1 MLSIKISCQVSQG
14 LDLNEEISM
23 YQQSPISE
31 RVKLMRQLYRTTKP
45 EIDLNRYKLV
55 TEYFQNNPQ
64 QIGILKRAGNLKNL
78 FEKMP
83 TPIRDNELIV
93 GFAGVKFRS
102 SPLFPENSFAW
113 FLEEMDSVSTR
124 TDDPYDI
131 SEEDKEY
138 IRKTGDFWLKNCMSA
153 AIDAIYPEEYYR
165 DVLGNGVLNYWGQG
179 NCQNPIGHFCGN
191 FWTVVDKGLG
201 SVLKEAREKKAA
213 LLEKGICGDD
223 ARRFEFYRAVE
234 MVTEGIITYT
244 KRYAQEALR
253 LSEICDDEKRKAELL
268 SMADSLNWI
277 MENPCR
283 TYQEALQA
291 CYLYQ
296 MGMILDAE
304 LHGISYGRLDQ
315 YCGKYAEQDIKEG
328 RLTIEEAQE
337 LTDLFM
343 LKVAEVNKVWS
354 EKATRTAPGYTS
366 GQMITLGGVNS
377 DGSDASNIVTYMVL
391 QSSARLKLHNPPVT
405 LRTHKETPDDLWE
418 AGIET
423 TMQVGGV
430 PIFEAD
436 DVVQESLVRR
446 GIPLEDARN
455 YCIIGC
461 VEPCVCG
468 SDFANSGGDGNNAY
482 TVLPAALWCA
492 INNGTNP
499 FRFPGA
505 PEPKATGPKTGYL
518 YEMNSMEEVLNA
530 YKAQIDFFTKWQ
542 VTMVSCYEYLYA
554 ERNPLP
560 LLSATMTGCMESGLD
575 VMWGGAKYNGAG
587 NSSIGHGNVADSLN
601 IIDQICFRE
610 KIATTKELYDALMA
624 NWEGYEDLR
633 QYILGRCS
641 HFGNDDP
648 EADKYLKFVA
658 DTYSE
663 GITRGQ
669 SPRNCSWS
677 AGCWPVTLNVVFG
690 RYLCATPDGRKAGDP
705 LSDGISPVQSM
716 DKNGP
721 FSTINSIL
729 KFDQCN
735 YANGTLCN
743 MKFHPTALQGE
754 EGKRKLR
761 AVMES
766 YFNRGG
772 MELQLNIVSAETLRK
787 AQETPKEYQDLVVR
801 IAGFSAYFVEVYKEA
816 QDDLIRRTEMCV

>member
-1 MLSIKISCQVSQG
+1 
-14 LDLNEEISM
+14 M
-23 YQQSPISE
+23 YQNAPISE
-31 RVKLMRQLYRTTKP
+31 RVQHIRQLYRTTIPK
-45 EIDLNRYKLV
+45 IDINRYKLI
-55 TEYFQNNPQ
+55 TEYYQNHPQ
-64 QIGILKRAGNLKNL
+64 EIGILKRAGNLKNL

-83 TPIRDNELIV
+83 VPIRDQEIIV
-93 GFAGVKFRS
+93 GYCGEEFRS

-113 FLEEMDSVSTR
+113 FLNEIDTLRTRSV
-124 TDDPYDI
+124 DPYI
-131 SEEDKEY
+131 LEEEDRQY
-138 IRKTGDFWLKNCMSA
+138 ILETGQFWVKNCMSA
-153 AIDAIYPEEYYR
+153 AIDAIYPDEYYR
-165 DVLGNGVLNYWGQG
+165 DVLGNGVLNYRDHE

-201 SVLKEAREKKAA
+201 AVLEEAREKKAA
-213 LLEKGICGDD
+213 LLEKGIQADD

-244 KRYAQEALR
+244 KRYAKEALR
-253 LSEICDDEKRKAELL
+253 QAELCTDEERKAELL

-277 MENPCR
+277 MEKPCR
-283 TYQEALQA
+283 TYYEALQA

-296 MGMILDAE
+296 MGMVLDAQ

-315 YCGKYAEQDIKEG
+315 YVGKYAEQDIREG
-328 RLTIEEAQE
+328 RLTKEEAQE

-343 LKVAEVNKVWS
+343 LKVAEVNRVWS
-354 EKATRTAPGYTS
+354 ERATRTAPGYTS
-366 GQMITLGGVNS
+366 GQMITIGGVDS
-377 DGSDASNIVTYMVL
+377 DGNDVTNIVTYMIL

-405 LRTHKETPDDLWE
+405 LRTHDGTPDELWD

-423 TMQVGGV
+423 TKQVGGV

-436 DVVQESLVRR
+436 DVAQESLMRR

-468 SDFANSGGDGNNAY
+468 CDFANSGGDGNNSY
-482 TVLPAALWCA
+482 TILPAALWCA

-499 FRFPGA
+499 FHFPGT
-505 PEPKATGPKTGYL
+505 PDPKATGPKTGYL
-518 YEMNSMEEVLNA
+518 YEMNSMEEVLKA
-530 YKAQIDFFTKWQ
+530 YKTQIDYYTKWQ
-542 VTMVSCYEYLYA
+542 VSMVSCYEYLYA
-554 ERNPLP
+554 EWMPLP

-575 VMWGGAKYNGAG
+575 VMWGGSKYNGAG

-601 IIDQICFRE
+601 IIEQVCFRD
-610 KIATTKELYDALMA
+610 KIATTRELYDALMA
-624 NWEGYEDLR
+624 NWEGYEDLH
-633 QYILGRCS
+633 QYILGRCT

-648 EADKYLKFVA
+648 EADQYLKFVA

-663 GITRGQ
+663 GITRGH
-669 SPRNCSWS
+669 SVRGCSWS
-677 AGCWPVTLNVVFG
+677 AGCWPVTLNVALGKMV
-690 RYLCATPDGRKAGDP
+690 CATPDGRKDGDP

-729 KFDQCN
+729 KFDQRN
-735 YANGTLCN
+735 YANVTLCN

-754 EGKRKLR
+754 EGNRKLR

-766 YFNRGG
+766 YFKRGG

-787 AQETPKEYQDLVVR
+787 AQETPGEYQDLVVR

-816 QDDLIRRTEMCV
+816 QDDLIRRTEMSV

>member
-1 MLSIKISCQVSQG
+1 
-14 LDLNEEISM
+14 M
-23 YQQSPISE
+23 YQNAPISE
-31 RVKLMRQLYRTTKP
+31 RVQNMRKLYRNTLPK
-45 EIDLNRYKLV
+45 IDLNRYKLV
-55 TEYFQNNPQ
+55 TEYYQTHPQ
-64 QIGILKRAGNLKNL
+64 EIGILKRAGNLKNL

-83 TPIRDNELIV
+83 TPIRENERIV
-93 GFAGVKFRS
+93 GYAGEEFRS

-113 FLEEMDSVSTR
+113 FLNEMDHLRDRDV
-124 TDDPYDI
+124 DQYI
-131 SEEDKEY
+131 LEDEDREY
-138 IRKTGDFWLKNCMSA
+138 ILQTGEFWVKNCMSA

-165 DVLGNGVLNYWGQG
+165 DVLGNGVLNYRDHE

-201 SVLKEAREKKAA
+201 SVLEEARQKKAD
-213 LLEKGICGDD
+213 LLEKGIRADD

-244 KRYAQEALR
+244 KRYAAEALR
-253 LSEICDDEKRKAELL
+253 QAELCTDEKRKAELL

-277 MENPCR
+277 MEKPCR
-283 TYQEALQA
+283 NYYEALQA
-291 CYLYQ
+291 CYMYQ
-296 MGMILDAE
+296 LGMILDAQ

-315 YCGKYAEQDIKEG
+315 YVGKYAERDIAEG
-328 RLTIEEAQE
+328 FLTQEEAQE

-343 LKVAEVNKVWS
+343 LKVAEVNRVWS
-354 EKATRTAPGYTS
+354 ERATRTAPGYTS
-366 GQMITLGGVNS
+366 GQMITLAGVDSEGN
-377 DGSDASNIVTYMVL
+377 DATNIVTYMVL

-405 LRTHKETPDDLWE
+405 VRTHDGTPEELWD
-418 AGIET
+418 AAIET
-423 TMQVGGV
+423 TKQVGGV

-436 DVVQESLVRR
+436 EVAQESLMRR
-446 GIPLEDARN
+446 GIPIEDARN

-468 SDFANSGGDGNNAY
+468 SDFANSGGDGNNSY
-482 TVLPAALWCA
+482 TILPAALWCA

-499 FRFPGA
+499 FQFPGG

-518 YEMNSMEEVLNA
+518 YEMESMEDVLNA
-530 YKAQIDFFTKWQ
+530 YKTQMDYYTKWQ
-542 VTMVSCYEYLYA
+542 VSMVSCYEYLYA
-554 ERNPLP
+554 ERMPLP

-575 VMWGGAKYNGAG
+575 VMWGGSKYNGAG

-610 KIATTKELYDALMA
+610 KKATTRELYDALMA
-624 NWEGYEDLR
+624 NWEGYEDLH
-633 QYILGRCS
+633 QYILGRCT

-658 DTYSE
+658 DTYSQ
-663 GITRGQ
+663 GITRGR
-669 SPRNCSWS
+669 SVRNCSWS
-677 AGCWPVTLNVVFG
+677 AGCWPVTLNVALGKMV
-690 RYLCATPDGRKAGDP
+690 CATPDGRKSGDP

-729 KFDQCN
+729 KFDQRD

-743 MKFHPTALQGE
+743 MKFHPTALQGAD
-754 EGKRKLR
+754 GNRKLR

-766 YFNRGG
+766 YFKRGG
-772 MELQLNIVSAETLRK
+772 MELQLNIVSADTLRK
-787 AQETPKEYQDLVVR
+787 AQETPEEYQDLVVR

-816 QDDLIRRTEMCV
+816 QDDLIRRTEMSV

>member
-1 MLSIKISCQVSQG
+1 
-14 LDLNEEISM
+14 
-23 YQQSPISE
+23 
-31 RVKLMRQLYRTTKP
+31 MRKLYRNTLPK
-45 EIDLNRYKLV
+45 IDLNRYKLV
-55 TEYFQNNPQ
+55 TEYYQTHPQ
-64 QIGILKRAGNLKNL
+64 EIGILKRAGNLKNL

-83 TPIRDNELIV
+83 TPIRENERIV
-93 GFAGVKFRS
+93 GYAGEEFRS

-113 FLEEMDSVSTR
+113 FLNEMDHLRDRDV
-124 TDDPYDI
+124 DQYI
-131 SEEDKEY
+131 LEDEDREY
-138 IRKTGDFWLKNCMSA
+138 ILQTGEFWVKNCMSA

-165 DVLGNGVLNYWGQG
+165 DVLGNGVLNYRDHE

-201 SVLKEAREKKAA
+201 SVLEEARQKKAD
-213 LLEKGICGDD
+213 LLEKGIRADD

-244 KRYAQEALR
+244 KRYAAEALR
-253 LSEICDDEKRKAELL
+253 QAELCTDEKRKAELL

-277 MENPCR
+277 MEKPCR
-283 TYQEALQA
+283 NYYEALQA
-291 CYLYQ
+291 CYMYQ
-296 MGMILDAE
+296 LGMILDAQ

-315 YCGKYAEQDIKEG
+315 YVGKYAERDIAEG
-328 RLTIEEAQE
+328 FLTQEEAQE

-343 LKVAEVNKVWS
+343 LKVAEVNRVWS
-354 EKATRTAPGYTS
+354 ERATRTAPGYTS
-366 GQMITLGGVNS
+366 GQMITLAGVDSEGN
-377 DGSDASNIVTYMVL
+377 DATNIVTYMVL

-405 LRTHKETPDDLWE
+405 VRTHDGTPEELWD
-418 AGIET
+418 AAIET
-423 TMQVGGV
+423 TKQVGGV

-436 DVVQESLVRR
+436 EVAQESLMRR
-446 GIPLEDARN
+446 GIPIEDARN

-468 SDFANSGGDGNNAY
+468 SDFANSGGDGNNSY
-482 TVLPAALWCA
+482 TILPAALWCA

-499 FRFPGA
+499 FQFPGG

-518 YEMNSMEEVLNA
+518 YEMESMEDVLNA
-530 YKAQIDFFTKWQ
+530 YKTQMDYYTKWQ
-542 VTMVSCYEYLYA
+542 VSMVSCYEYLYA
-554 ERNPLP
+554 ERMPLP

-575 VMWGGAKYNGAG
+575 VMWGGSKYNGAG

-610 KIATTKELYDALMA
+610 KKATTRELYDALMA
-624 NWEGYEDLR
+624 NWEGYEDLH
-633 QYILGRCS
+633 QYILGRCT

-658 DTYSE
+658 DTYSQ
-663 GITRGQ
+663 GITRGR
-669 SPRNCSWS
+669 SVRNCSWS
-677 AGCWPVTLNVVFG
+677 AGCWPVTLNVALGKMV
-690 RYLCATPDGRKAGDP
+690 CATPDGRKSGDP

-729 KFDQCN
+729 KFDQRD

-743 MKFHPTALQGE
+743 MKFHPTALQGAD
-754 EGKRKLR
+754 GNRKLR

-766 YFNRGG
+766 YFKRGG
-772 MELQLNIVSAETLRK
+772 MELQLNIVSADTLRK
-787 AQETPKEYQDLVVR
+787 AQETPEEYQDLVVR

-816 QDDLIRRTEMCV
+816 QDDLIRRTEMSV

>member
-1 MLSIKISCQVSQG
+1 
-14 LDLNEEISM
+14 M
-23 YQQSPISE
+23 YQNAPISE
-31 RVKLMRQLYRTTKP
+31 RVQNMRKLYRNTLPK
-45 EIDLNRYKLV
+45 IDLNRYKLV
-55 TEYFQNNPQ
+55 TEYYQTHPQ
-64 QIGILKRAGNLKNL
+64 EIGILKRAGNLKNL

-83 TPIRDNELIV
+83 TPIRENERIV
-93 GFAGVKFRS
+93 GYAGEEFRS

-113 FLEEMDSVSTR
+113 FLNEMDHLRDRDV
-124 TDDPYDI
+124 YQYI
-131 SEEDKEY
+131 LEDEDREY
-138 IRKTGDFWLKNCMSA
+138 ILQSGEFWVKNCMSA

-165 DVLGNGVLNYWGQG
+165 DVLGNGVLNYRDHE

-201 SVLKEAREKKAA
+201 SVLEEARQKKAD
-213 LLEKGICGDD
+213 LLEKGIRADD

-244 KRYAQEALR
+244 KRYAAEALR
-253 LSEICDDEKRKAELL
+253 QAELCTDEKRKAELL

-277 MENPCR
+277 MEKPCR
-283 TYQEALQA
+283 NYYEALQA
-291 CYLYQ
+291 CYMYQ
-296 MGMILDAE
+296 LGMILDAQ

-315 YCGKYAEQDIKEG
+315 YVGKYAERDIAEG
-328 RLTIEEAQE
+328 FLTQEEAQE

-343 LKVAEVNKVWS
+343 LKVAEVNRVWS
-354 EKATRTAPGYTS
+354 ERATRTAPGYTS
-366 GQMITLGGVNS
+366 GQMITLAGVDSEGN
-377 DGSDASNIVTYMVL
+377 DATNIVTYMVL

-405 LRTHKETPDDLWE
+405 VRTHDGTPEELWD
-418 AGIET
+418 AAIET
-423 TMQVGGV
+423 TKQVGGV

-436 DVVQESLVRR
+436 EVAQESLMRR
-446 GIPLEDARN
+446 GIPIEDARN

-468 SDFANSGGDGNNAY
+468 SDFANSGGDGNNSY
-482 TVLPAALWCA
+482 TILPAALWCA

-499 FRFPGA
+499 FQFPGG

-518 YEMNSMEEVLNA
+518 YEMESMEDMLNA
-530 YKAQIDFFTKWQ
+530 YKTQMDYYTKWQ
-542 VTMVSCYEYLYA
+542 VSMVSCYEYLYA
-554 ERNPLP
+554 ERMPLP

-575 VMWGGAKYNGAG
+575 VMWGGSKYNGAG

-610 KIATTKELYDALMA
+610 KKATTRELYDALMA
-624 NWEGYEDLR
+624 NWEGYEDLH
-633 QYILGRCS
+633 QYILGRCT

-658 DTYSE
+658 DTYSQ
-663 GITRGQ
+663 GITRGR
-669 SPRNCSWS
+669 SVRNCSWS
-677 AGCWPVTLNVVFG
+677 AGCWPVTLNVALGKMV
-690 RYLCATPDGRKAGDP
+690 CATPDGRKSGDP

-729 KFDQCN
+729 KFDQRD

-743 MKFHPTALQGE
+743 MKFHPTALQGAD
-754 EGKRKLR
+754 GNRKLR

-766 YFNRGG
+766 YFKRGG
-772 MELQLNIVSAETLRK
+772 MELQLNIVSADTLRK
-787 AQETPKEYQDLVVR
+787 AQETPEEYQDLVVR

-816 QDDLIRRTEMCV
+816 QDDLIRRTEMSV